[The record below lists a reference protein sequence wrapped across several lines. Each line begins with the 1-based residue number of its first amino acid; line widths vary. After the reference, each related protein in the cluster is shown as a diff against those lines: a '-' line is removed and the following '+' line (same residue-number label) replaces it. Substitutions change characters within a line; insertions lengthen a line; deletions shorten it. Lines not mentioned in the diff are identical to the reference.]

1 MEDIVLPEGARVR
14 LFGLSREEYN
24 GRIVEVRGFDQEA
37 GRYIAQLDRE
47 TQLRVR
53 PRNVSLRL

>member
-1 MEDIVLPEGARVR
+1 MEDFVLPKGARVR
-14 LFGLSREEYN
+14 LLDLSREEYN

-37 GRYIAQLDRE
+37 GRYITQLDPE